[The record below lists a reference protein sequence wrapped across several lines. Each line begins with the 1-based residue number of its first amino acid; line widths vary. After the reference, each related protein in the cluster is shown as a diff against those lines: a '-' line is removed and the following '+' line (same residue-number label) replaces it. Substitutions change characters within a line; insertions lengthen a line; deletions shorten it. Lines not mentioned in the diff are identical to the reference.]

1 LIPICSTSL
10 RSSSYGSASQP
21 SQSIDQDK
29 ICDALGEGCR
39 AEVRRT

>member
-21 SQSIDQDK
+21 FQSSK
-29 ICDALGEGCR
+29 KMTLPSGKAK
-39 AEVRRT
+39 AAAP